1 MSATKRPTKTRTL
14 STTTTR
20 RDLQKAIRE
29 ASLTHEEELVLRMR
43 HGVPEPR
50 TASLEYRGQDDA
62 ELATKLAMIE
72 AEAIEKMRPRL
83 VEPEEGEE
91 LKSYI
96 IERLKRM

>member
-1 MSATKRPTKTRTL
+1 LSATKRPTKTRTL
-14 STTTTR
+14 TTTATR
-20 RDLQKAIRE
+20 RDLQKAFRE

-43 HGVPEPR
+43 LGVPEPR
-50 TASLEYRGQDDA
+50 TATLEYRGQDDA

-72 AEAIEKMRPRL
+72 SEAIDKMRPRL

-96 IERLKRM
+96 IERLKRT